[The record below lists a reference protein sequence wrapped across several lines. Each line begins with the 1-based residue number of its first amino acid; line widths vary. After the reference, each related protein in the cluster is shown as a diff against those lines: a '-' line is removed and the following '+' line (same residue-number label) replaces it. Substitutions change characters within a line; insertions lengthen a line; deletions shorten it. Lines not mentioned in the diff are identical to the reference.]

1 MKHIESSPFGGQT
14 RTRVLVRQALAG
26 LERDGL
32 VAGRLVGK
40 TRQVRIDPGYFAR
53 EELETY
59 LARLSEAEPDLRAA
73 VSRLRR
79 RPRATGKP
87 ARGSPR
93 APRSRRS
100 PSRSARRSPCTG
112 FGPS

>member
-1 MKHIESSPFGGQT
+1 MKLMSASPFGGRT
-14 RTRVLVRQALAG
+14 RTRVLVALSLLETSFPRELARLLAAPVSGVRQALAS

-40 TRQVRIDPGYFAR
+40 TRLVRLDPGYFAR
-53 EELETY
+53 RELASY
-59 LARLSEAEPDLRAA
+59 LARLADAEPELRSG

-87 ARGSPR
+87 P
-93 APRSRRS
+93 
-100 PSRSARRSPCTG
+100 
-112 FGPS
+112 

>member
-1 MKHIESSPFGGQT
+1 MKLSQSSPFGGLT
-14 RTRVLVRQALAG
+14 RTRVLMALSLLETSFPRELARLLPAPVSGVRQALAS

-40 TRQVRIDPGYFAR
+40 TRLVQLDPGYFAR
-53 EELETY
+53 RELASY
-59 LARLSEAEPDLRAA
+59 LARLSEAEPELRTA

-87 ARGSPR
+87 S
-93 APRSRRS
+93 
-100 PSRSARRSPCTG
+100 
-112 FGPS
+112 